1 MTITPPSTGISTSFI
16 AFNSTNMTVGWYT
29 TDNLQAGNYIVQITG
44 TIIAA

>member
-1 MTITPPSTGISTSFI
+1 MTITLPSTGISASFI

-29 TDNLQAGNYIVQITG
+29 IDNLQAGNYIVKITG